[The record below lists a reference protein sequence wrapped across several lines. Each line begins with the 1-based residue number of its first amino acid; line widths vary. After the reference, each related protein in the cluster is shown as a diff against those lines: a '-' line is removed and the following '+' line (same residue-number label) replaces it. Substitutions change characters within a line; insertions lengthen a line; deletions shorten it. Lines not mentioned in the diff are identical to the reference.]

1 MIAILGPGPQ
11 ADADLYGLY
20 CDNLDRFV
28 VIYHDYQT
36 INTLAKCMSSKM
48 PLEIVCLTCCAD
60 WKPNLI
66 DNEVCLH
73 WGLGN
78 SGNYSGS
85 NLFFRKNMRYYT
97 PDKLVNHD
105 SCPEILKPAA
115 DLAITM
121 LAALEALS
129 VMKQTMPDLL
139 PTAWQNQQ
147 GVKVLDFLDDDF
159 SQDIKKNISDRCHLY
174 EQDMEQFEKRLQKML
189 YWCKTVQEVTDALD
203 SLQRQQNY
211 LHQIYFE
218 FQKRSL
224 S

>member
-11 ADADLYGLY
+11 VDSDLYGLY
-20 CDNLDRFV
+20 CDNHDCFV
-28 VIYHDYQT
+28 VVYHDYQT

-48 PLEIVCLTCCAD
+48 PLEIVYLTGCAD

-66 DNEVCLH
+66 DNQVCLH

-78 SGNYSGS
+78 SGNYSGA
-85 NLFFRKNMRYYT
+85 NLFFRKNMRFYT
-97 PDKLVNHD
+97 PDKLVNRD

-115 DLAITM
+115 DLAMTM
-121 LAALEALS
+121 LAALETLT

-147 GVKVLDFLDDDF
+147 GIEVLDFFDDDF
-159 SQDIKKNISDRCHLY
+159 TQDIKKNIATRCHRY
-174 EQDMEQFEKRLQKML
+174 QQDMEQFEKRLQKML
-189 YWCKTVQEVTDALD
+189 YWCKTVQEVTDILD

-211 LHQIYFE
+211 LHQIYCNIHN
-218 FQKRSL
+218 RYL
-224 S
+224 A